1 MKRTTAIMLLAAAAA
16 ASAGCQPAKP
26 PLLQGEVM
34 VGGRDSAAYL
44 DAISSRPTV
53 TEAEA
58 LEGILLVLG
67 GQGEKRTFADAVEH
81 LVGQGVVDPKWGHS
95 AEREVTKGRVAYM
108 VYQVCKIR
116 GGLTL
121 TLFGPS
127 RRYCLKE
134 LQYRGLMSEGL
145 TYTTVTGMEYVAI
158 LTRADEHRETGEVS
172 DVLRRQEGVE

>member
-1 MKRTTAIMLLAAAAA
+1 MKRTTAIILLAAAGAA
-16 ASAGCQPAKP
+16 APGCQNPGP
-26 PLLQGEVM
+26 RVLQGEVM

-44 DAISSRPTV
+44 DAMSSRPSV

-58 LEGILLVLG
+58 LEGMLLVLG
-67 GQGEKRTFADAVEH
+67 DQGRKRTFADAVEH
-81 LVGQGVVDPKWGHS
+81 LVGQGVVDPKWHHS
-95 AEREVTKGRVAYM
+95 AEREITKGRVAYM
-108 VYQVCKIR
+108 VYQVSKIR

-127 RRYCLKE
+127 PRYCLKE

-158 LTRADEHRETGEVS
+158 LTRADEQRETGEVS
-172 DVLRRQEGVE
+172 DILRKQEGVE